1 MRWGRSKQP
10 VDQLRRV
17 YTEDGVRFSQATSV
31 GSRWSLEEQQLSP
44 DERPLASYL
53 EQLVTEGLASDEEE
67 TILLPWQSVYA
78 LLSDEDHRGSVPLL
92 SLPEVSDWV
101 PCLESTGALSDSDFR
116 IAVRGW
122 FSNQIGEA
130 SLDRHGAVLQQSRQ
144 EWLMPEA
151 SWRLLER
158 VSRFAREQASLDAD
172 QVLRSVGEIRRAAL
186 DGGAVLDDFLDKTDI
201 RTPDKLKL
209 ELRRDEALG
218 SPVIEVRPVPEG
230 APDNFV
236 DTFDR
241 YGKVRARYDLVQPEG
256 RLTHV
261 APGPAVRR
269 VLETVKGMPAR
280 RLSAEQARVFARNP
294 YGVLGEEAAAALDED
309 QLNEARR
316 SAGLLPSR
324 FELLPEAST
333 PTQVA
338 LRVVHAQEEEPS
350 EDLLLGAGQAR
361 EMLAAAG
368 LSRAKGLPIF
378 HWNGSELLLDQP
390 AEQQL
395 ALLAEWVG
403 RSEVARMR
411 QAAGDVLDLSAFSGR
426 VIGFDSKVQA
436 VPYVPHRTQGKEW
449 LPDDDVGVVTVDQ
462 ASGEV
467 RRHDMTPASIDE
479 LEEAIGQA
487 REQGRES
494 VRLPGADVD
503 LSVPQAQSLVEE
515 FREMGIKS
523 GGKTPPKPLS
533 DPQPNQRVGLR
544 IHHNIESLE
553 YVEAVEDL
561 VGDVSAEEVEL
572 PSALRP
578 EISLLPHQAYGL
590 AWMQQRYR
598 SQAAGIA
605 GCLLADDMGLGKTLQ
620 SLSLIA
626 WAWQRSAAARPS
638 LVVAPVSLLEN
649 WKLEVH
655 KFLDW
660 PDEAVLSLYGSD
672 LASKRSGGD
681 ALDDELRQLGVTKL
695 LRPGFADGY
704 RLVLTTYETLRDYEL
719 SIARQHWDIVV
730 CDEAQKIKNPPA
742 FVTQAAKALHAN
754 FKIACTGTPV
764 ENSLA
769 DLWCL
774 FDFFQPGGL
783 GALNQF
789 TKVYRESI
797 ESRQEGHE
805 ALVERLRAMIQPW
818 VLRRMK
824 NEVHEGLPRKVMG
837 EEADHTAVALQM
849 SPAQRLAYMDA
860 VAAYRQAKEQEGQG
874 RGVSMLNLLH
884 RLRMICAHPLAAL
897 RDDHER
903 VHVKEHIAA
912 SPKLAW
918 LLGRL
923 AQIKAKGEK
932 AIVFTDYRDLQRLLQ
947 RAIEHQFGFR
957 PQIIN
962 GSTAVGTSRGESRQ
976 SLIDAFQAQHGFG
989 VLILSA
995 SAVGFGVNIQ
1005 EANHVIHFTRT
1016 WNPAKEDQA
1025 TDRAYRI
1032 GQRRDVYV
1040 YCPTV
1045 TGPGFASFE
1054 ERLAERLDYKRDLS
1068 RDMLSGSQELSVDDF
1083 EDL

>member
-1 MRWGRSKQP
+1 MKWGKSKPPGDTIQ
-10 VDQLRRV
+10 RA
-17 YTEDGVRFSQATSV
+17 YTGEGVRFFNGADATPRWWV
-31 GSRWSLEEQQLSP
+31 GDQFAP
-44 DERPLASYL
+44 DERPLVAYL
-53 EQLVTEGLASDEEE
+53 QQLVFEGAALEAYDAL
-67 TILLPWQSVYA
+67 LLPWASVYA
-78 LLSDEDHRGSVPLL
+78 LLSDESHLGSVPLL
-92 SLPEVSDWV
+92 DLPERSDWV
-101 PCLESTGALSDSDFR
+101 PRLESTGAISDPDFR
-116 IAVRGW
+116 IAVQGW
-122 FSNQIGEA
+122 SSAQWGEA
-130 SLDRHGAVLQQSRQ
+130 SLDRQGAVLTRSSEQ
-144 EWLMPEA
+144 WLMPEL
-151 SWRLLER
+151 SWRLLGLL
-158 VSRFAREQASLDAD
+158 SRFAREQASLDAD
-172 QVLRSVGEIRRAAL
+172 QRLRAVGEIRQAAIA
-186 DGGAVLDDFLDKTDI
+186 GGAVLDDFLDKTDI
-201 RTPDKLKL
+201 RTPDTLKL
-209 ELRRDEALG
+209 DLRRDGALG
-218 SPVIEVRPVPEG
+218 LPVIEVRPLPDG

-236 DTFDR
+236 ETFDR
-241 YGKVRARYDLVQPEG
+241 YGQVRGRYDLVQPGG

-269 VLETVKGMPAR
+269 VLEVVKGMPAR
-280 RLSAEQARVFARNP
+280 RLSAEQARMFTHNP
-294 YGVLGEEAAAALDED
+294 YAVLGDDAAKALDEE
-309 QLNEARR
+309 QFNAARR
-316 SAGLLPSR
+316 DAGLLPAR
-324 FELLPEAST
+324 FDVVPEACT
-333 PTQVA
+333 PAHVA
-338 LRVVHAQEEEPS
+338 LRIHQAQGETAS
-350 EDLLLGAGQAR
+350 EDLTLNLGQAKQF
-361 EMLAAAG
+361 LAAAG
-368 LSRAKGLPIF
+368 GSRARSLPVF
-378 HWNGSELLLDQP
+378 HWDGSELLLDQA
-390 AEQQL
+390 AEHQL
-395 ALLAEWVG
+395 AQLAEWVG
-403 RSEVARMR
+403 RSEVAQMH
-411 QAAGDVLDLSAFSGR
+411 QAAGDVLDLRAFSSR

-449 LPDDDVGVVTVDQ
+449 LPGDDVGVVTVDHS
-462 ASGEV
+462 SGEV
-467 RRHDMTPASIDE
+467 RNHAMTPASIDE

-487 REQGRES
+487 KEQGLES
-494 VRLPGADVD
+494 VRLPGSDVD
-503 LSVPQAQSLVEE
+503 LPVPQAESLVDE
-515 FREMGIKS
+515 FRELGIKS

-533 DPQPNQRVGLR
+533 DPKPNQRVGLR

-553 YVEAVEDL
+553 YVEAVENL
-561 VGDVSAEEVEL
+561 VGAVSAEEVEL
-572 PSALRP
+572 PTALRP
-578 EISLLPHQAYGL
+578 KISLLPHQAYGL

-598 SQAAGIA
+598 NQGVGIA

-626 WAWQRSAAARPS
+626 WAWQRSQSARPS

-649 WKLEVH
+649 WKQEVD

-660 PDEAVLSLYGSD
+660 PDGVVLSLYGSD

-681 ALDDELRQLGVTKL
+681 ALDDDLRQLGVTKL

-730 CDEAQKIKNPPA
+730 CDEAQKIKNPTA

-774 FDFFQPGGL
+774 FDFFQPGCL
-783 GALNQF
+783 GALNEF

-837 EEADHTAVALQM
+837 EEADHPAVALQM

-874 RGVSMLNLLH
+874 RSVSMLNLLH

-923 AQIKAKGEK
+923 AQIKAQDEK

-962 GSTAVGTSRGESRQ
+962 GSTAVGASQGESRQ
-976 SLIDAFQAQHGFG
+976 SLIDAFQAQKGFG

-1032 GQRRDVYV
+1032 GQRRDVHV

-1045 TGPGFASFE
+1045 AGPGFASFE

>member
-1 MRWGRSKQP
+1 
-10 VDQLRRV
+10 
-17 YTEDGVRFSQATSV
+17 
-31 GSRWSLEEQQLSP
+31 
-44 DERPLASYL
+44 
-53 EQLVTEGLASDEEE
+53 
-67 TILLPWQSVYA
+67 
-78 LLSDEDHRGSVPLL
+78 
-92 SLPEVSDWV
+92 
-101 PCLESTGALSDSDFR
+101 
-116 IAVRGW
+116 
-122 FSNQIGEA
+122 
-130 SLDRHGAVLQQSRQ
+130 
-144 EWLMPEA
+144 
-151 SWRLLER
+151 
-158 VSRFAREQASLDAD
+158 
-172 QVLRSVGEIRRAAL
+172 
-186 DGGAVLDDFLDKTDI
+186 
-201 RTPDKLKL
+201 
-209 ELRRDEALG
+209 
-218 SPVIEVRPVPEG
+218 
-230 APDNFV
+230 
-236 DTFDR
+236 
-241 YGKVRARYDLVQPEG
+241 
-256 RLTHV
+256 
-261 APGPAVRR
+261 
-269 VLETVKGMPAR
+269 
-280 RLSAEQARVFARNP
+280 
-294 YGVLGEEAAAALDED
+294 
-309 QLNEARR
+309 
-316 SAGLLPSR
+316 
-324 FELLPEAST
+324 
-333 PTQVA
+333 
-338 LRVVHAQEEEPS
+338 
-350 EDLLLGAGQAR
+350 
-361 EMLAAAG
+361 
-368 LSRAKGLPIF
+368 
-378 HWNGSELLLDQP
+378 
-390 AEQQL
+390 
-395 ALLAEWVG
+395 
-403 RSEVARMR
+403 
-411 QAAGDVLDLSAFSGR
+411 
-426 VIGFDSKVQA
+426 
-436 VPYVPHRTQGKEW
+436 
-449 LPDDDVGVVTVDQ
+449 
-462 ASGEV
+462 
-467 RRHDMTPASIDE
+467 
-479 LEEAIGQA
+479 
-487 REQGRES
+487 
-494 VRLPGADVD
+494 
-503 LSVPQAQSLVEE
+503 
-515 FREMGIKS
+515 
-523 GGKTPPKPLS
+523 
-533 DPQPNQRVGLR
+533 
-544 IHHNIESLE
+544 
-553 YVEAVEDL
+553 
-561 VGDVSAEEVEL
+561 
-572 PSALRP
+572 
-578 EISLLPHQAYGL
+578 
-590 AWMQQRYR
+590 MQQRYR
-598 SQAAGIA
+598 SQGVGIA

-620 SLSLIA
+620 SLSLIS
-626 WAWQRSAAARPS
+626 WAWQRSNSARPS

-649 WKLEVH
+649 WKLEVN

-660 PDEAVLSLYGSD
+660 PEAAILSLYGSD

-681 ALDDELRQLGVTKL
+681 VLDDDLRQLGVTKL

-730 CDEAQKIKNPPA
+730 CDEAQKIKNPTA

-774 FDFFQPGGL
+774 FDFFQPGCL
-783 GALNQF
+783 GALNEF

-837 EEADHTAVALQM
+837 EEADRTAVALQM

-874 RGVSMLNLLH
+874 RSVSMLNLLH

-923 AQIKAKGEK
+923 VQIKAQGEK

-962 GSTAVGTSRGESRQ
+962 GSTAVGASRGDSRQ

-1045 TGPGFASFE
+1045 AGPGFASFE

-1068 RDMLSGSQELSVDDF
+1068 RDMLAGAHELSVEDFDD
-1083 EDL
+1083 L